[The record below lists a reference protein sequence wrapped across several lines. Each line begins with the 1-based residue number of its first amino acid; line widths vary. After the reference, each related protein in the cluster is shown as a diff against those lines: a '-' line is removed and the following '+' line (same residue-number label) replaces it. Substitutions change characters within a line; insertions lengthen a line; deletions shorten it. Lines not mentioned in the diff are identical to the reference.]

1 MPNQKYGITFPFKD
15 SQEGLFLSMN
25 NLPDDEVRS
34 NLIHLIL
41 TLKGS
46 RYFLPDFGTNL
57 MQYIFEPLDGGTKK
71 VIEKEIREA
80 VKKFIPNLQITKVD
94 VKTLEDIKIE
104 EETQTLD
111 GSVDDKTFSFVGELQ
126 EHYTIRV
133 RIDYSVGAG
142 VFESRDFVVINL

>member
-34 NLIHLIL
+34 NLMHLIL

-57 MQYIFEPLDGGTKK
+57 MKYIFEPLDGGTKK

-126 EHYTIRV
+126 EHYTIRI
-133 RIDYSVGAG
+133 RIDYSIGAG

>member
-1 MPNQKYGITFPFKD
+1 MPNQKYGIAFPFKD

-25 NLPDDEVRS
+25 SLADDEVKS
-34 NLIHLIL
+34 NLMHLVL

-57 MQYIFEPLDGGTKK
+57 MRYIFEPLDDGTKK
-71 VIEKEIREA
+71 IIKKEIRET
-80 VKKFIPNLQITKVD
+80 VKMFIPNLQITKVD

-111 GSVDDKTFSFVGELQ
+111 GSIDDKTFSFVGEAQ
-126 EHYTIRV
+126 EHYTIRI

-142 VFESRDFVVINL
+142 VFESTDFVVINL

>member
-15 SQEGLFLSMN
+15 SQEGLFLSTN
-25 NLPDDEVRS
+25 SLPDNEVRS
-34 NLIHLIL
+34 NLMHLIL

-57 MQYIFEPLDGGTKK
+57 MKYIFEPLDDGTKK
-71 VIEKEIREA
+71 IIKKEIREA
-80 VKKFIPNLQITKVD
+80 VKTFIPNLQITKVD

-111 GSVDDKTFSFVGELQ
+111 GGVDDKTFNFVGELQ
-126 EHYTIRV
+126 EDYTIRI
-133 RIDYSVGAG
+133 RIDYSIGSG
-142 VFESRDFVVINL
+142 VFESTDFVIINL

>member
-15 SQEGLFLSMN
+15 SQEGLFLSTN
-25 NLPDDEVRS
+25 DLPDDEVRS
-34 NLIHLIL
+34 NLMHLIL

-57 MQYIFEPLDGGTKK
+57 MRYIFEPLDGGTKK

-111 GSVDDKTFSFVGELQ
+111 GRVDDKTFSFVGELQ

>member
-34 NLIHLIL
+34 NLMHLIL

-57 MQYIFEPLDGGTKK
+57 MKYIFEPLDGGTKK

-111 GSVDDKTFSFVGELQ
+111 GGVDDKTFSFVGELQ

>member
-1 MPNQKYGITFPFKD
+1 MPSQKYGITFPFKD

-34 NLIHLIL
+34 NLMHLIL

-57 MQYIFEPLDGGTKK
+57 MKYIFEPLDGGTKK

>member
-34 NLIHLIL
+34 NLMHLIL

-57 MQYIFEPLDGGTKK
+57 MKYIFEPLDGGTKK

-133 RIDYSVGAG
+133 RIDYSVGDG

>member
-1 MPNQKYGITFPFKD
+1 MK
-15 SQEGLFLSMN
+15 
-25 NLPDDEVRS
+25 
-34 NLIHLIL
+34 
-41 TLKGS
+41 
-46 RYFLPDFGTNL
+46 
-57 MQYIFEPLDGGTKK
+57 YIFEPLDGGTKK

-104 EETQTLD
+104 EQTQTLD
-111 GSVDDKTFSFVGELQ
+111 GRVDDKTFSFVGELQ

>member
-25 NLPDDEVRS
+25 RLPDDEVRS
-34 NLIHLIL
+34 NLMHLIL

-57 MQYIFEPLDGGTKK
+57 MKYIFEPLDGGTKK
-71 VIEKEIREA
+71 VIEKEIRES
-80 VKKFIPNLQITKVD
+80 VKKFIPNLQITKID

-142 VFESRDFVVINL
+142 VFESTDFVVINL

>member
-34 NLIHLIL
+34 NLMHLIL

-57 MQYIFEPLDGGTKK
+57 MKYIFEPLDGGTKK

-126 EHYTIRV
+126 EHYTIRI
-133 RIDYSVGAG
+133 RIDYSIGDD
-142 VFESRDFVVINL
+142 VFETKDFVIINL

>member
-34 NLIHLIL
+34 NLMHLIL

-57 MQYIFEPLDGGTKK
+57 MKYIFEPLDGGTKK

>member
-25 NLPDDEVRS
+25 SLADDEVKS
-34 NLIHLIL
+34 NLMHLVL

-57 MQYIFEPLDGGTKK
+57 MRYIFEPLDDGTKK
-71 VIEKEIREA
+71 IIQKEIRET
-80 VKKFIPNLQITKVD
+80 VKMFIPNLQITKVD

-126 EHYTIRV
+126 EHYTIRI

-142 VFESRDFVVINL
+142 VFESTDFVVINL

>member
-1 MPNQKYGITFPFKD
+1 MANKIIATPENPNG
-15 SQEGLFLSMN
+15 N
-25 NLPDDEVRS
+25 VVA
-34 NLIHLIL
+34 L
-41 TLKGS
+41 T
-46 RYFLPDFGTNL
+46 
-57 MQYIFEPLDGGTKK
+57 
-71 VIEKEIREA
+71 A
-80 VKKFIPNLQITKVD
+80 
-94 VKTLEDIKIE
+94 E